1 MSVLNVFLWNHICA
15 PQFSLCSSF
24 FPWNKFL
31 LLQTATKVKK
41 CIHKMP
47 WHKAWRGLHGFS
59 KKCSLFILIP
69 SLGKKKPFPS
79 IIEDAYT
86 PRNMGKGANKCCPVD
101 IIVLIRILNTAQ
113 WNIGPSLS
121 PDSWYHKQLYPKTDL
136 INVFGLTSKL
146 SLFNCNDF
154 PGRTRVAVRN
164 LIISDLNAFTIFL
177 SLFLLMPTLPFNLK
191 SYFPSLCL
199 PTWYIYRLQ
208 S

>member
-1 MSVLNVFLWNHICA
+1 MSPSDITFVLPSSVFVALSSHGTNFFYYKLQKWRNTFIRCHGRKHGRDYMPLVRNA
-15 PQFSLCSSF
+15 AFLSLS
-24 FPWNKFL
+24 P
-31 LLQTATKVKK
+31 
-41 CIHKMP
+41 
-47 WHKAWRGLHGFS
+47 AWE
-59 KKCSLFILIP
+59 KN
-69 SLGKKKPFPS
+69 PFPS

-86 PRNMGKGANKCCPVD
+86 PRNTDKGANKCCPVD
-101 IIVLIRILNTAQ
+101 TIVLIRILNTAQ
-113 WNIGPSLS
+113 WNIGLGPSLN
-121 PDSWYHKQLYPKTDL
+121 PGSWYHKQLYPKTDL

-164 LIISDLNAFTIFL
+164 LIISDLNALTIFL
-177 SLFLLMPTLPFNLK
+177 FLFLLMPALPFNLK